1 MTVVLVDAR
10 YYGDIMRQ
18 ARKWLKIDSDT
29 AAKILKIDRKEYRK
43 YERGRAVMPRD
54 VYMRLM
60 QSAFSLLSFRRR

>member
-1 MTVVLVDAR
+1 MHCIIYTA
-10 YYGDIMRQ
+10 YYGDIMRR

-29 AAKILKIDRKEYRK
+29 AAKILKIGRKEYRK

>member
-29 AAKILKIDRKEYRK
+29 AAKILKIGRKEYRK
-43 YERGRAVMPRD
+43 YERGRAVIPRD